1 MSVDMYVSTS
11 RSQASSV
18 STMCKSQ
25 VEGYHELQKAITDF
39 VVASPFLTGKAYDSA
54 KDYFQSVLYPL
65 AQGGILLSE
74 AVEKAVKKFPEEYIS
89 QVDSGDLK
97 QSELE
102 EKIRRADRLLNQAED
117 IRKDINS
124 SKTPDI
130 TKTFQLIANSML
142 IGMYSASK
150 QKLEE
155 QLRKLLAFNASSPSI
170 FSEISSLQSAMNTGL
185 AQTKTAWNEATG
197 TFSIPKDLSWKN
209 TINERWKSYQEKNMT
224 SEQKLLRNLE
234 TQFGFSNEE
243 SQLLMDIY
251 QKLKNEYGA
260 DKANKL
266 FWQLLASP
274 VYTGNLK
281 DWGMWSYTGGLN
293 SDWRTSLGKLGLTKE
308 ELNALENMI
317 WNQYNLCSGIYK
329 NPKQYYNSFVANQ
342 NVDWNKLSVNEQQ
355 KYIDLFNQFNNKVD
369 FSHMAAIIA
378 SYMNNAILEDSL
390 GESIGLFNGVGGLN
404 NNSGYIGDIAGVPGA
419 KPSLGNDDY
428 RADLDSVNI
437 FNRISESTNSL
448 EAMNQYFNQLTNG
461 KTNRAEEF
469 VTNIGNGSYNEG
481 IAILQQQYNDFING
495 GAYKDMS
502 VEEQKVFAEFLLN
515 VINSNN
521 SLK

>member
-11 RSQASSV
+11 QSQASSV

-25 VEGYHELQKAITDF
+25 AEGYQELQKAINDF
-39 VVASPFLTGKAYDSA
+39 TLNAPFLTGKAYDSA

-170 FSEISSLQSAMNTGL
+170 FSEISSLQNAMNTGL

-251 QKLKNEYGA
+251 QKLKKEYGT

-274 VYTGNLK
+274 AYANTPKKLV
-281 DWGMWSYTGGLN
+281 MWSYTAGLT
-293 SDWRTSLGKLGLTKE
+293 SEWRVSLGLLGVTKE
-308 ELNALENMI
+308 KLDALEKMLL
-317 WNQYNLCSGIYK
+317 NQYTLCAGNYE
-329 NPKQYYNSFVANQ
+329 NPVDYYNNIRKDTTI
-342 NVDWNKLSVNEQQ
+342 NWNNLAENEQQ
-355 KYIDLFNQFNNKVD
+355 RYIDLFNQFNNKVD

-378 SYMNNAILEDSL
+378 SHMNNAMLEDSL

-404 NNSGYIGDIAGVPGA
+404 NNSGYIGDIAGIPGT

-481 IAILQQQYNDFING
+481 IAILQQQYTDFING

>member
-209 TINERWKSYQEKNMT
+209 TINERWKSYQEK
-224 SEQKLLRNLE
+224 
-234 TQFGFSNEE
+234 
-243 SQLLMDIY
+243 I
-251 QKLKNEYGA
+251 
-260 DKANKL
+260 
-266 FWQLLASP
+266 
-274 VYTGNLK
+274 
-281 DWGMWSYTGGLN
+281 
-293 SDWRTSLGKLGLTKE
+293 
-308 ELNALENMI
+308 
-317 WNQYNLCSGIYK
+317 
-329 NPKQYYNSFVANQ
+329 
-342 NVDWNKLSVNEQQ
+342 
-355 KYIDLFNQFNNKVD
+355 
-369 FSHMAAIIA
+369 
-378 SYMNNAILEDSL
+378 
-390 GESIGLFNGVGGLN
+390 
-404 NNSGYIGDIAGVPGA
+404 
-419 KPSLGNDDY
+419 
-428 RADLDSVNI
+428 
-437 FNRISESTNSL
+437 
-448 EAMNQYFNQLTNG
+448 
-461 KTNRAEEF
+461 
-469 VTNIGNGSYNEG
+469 
-481 IAILQQQYNDFING
+481 
-495 GAYKDMS
+495 
-502 VEEQKVFAEFLLN
+502 
-515 VINSNN
+515 
-521 SLK
+521 